1 MNSDAAADE
10 AKRRARSHRRGYFL
24 SAGLFSLLFVAGT
37 TLLLLLPNFIANRPY
52 QLQVGD
58 IAPEDIRAPREI
70 TYISQIDTEAAREAA
85 RTSIGDIYDA
95 PDPRIGRQQVRKAR
109 QIKDFVADVRADPL
123 SGTDLKIDYLNAIS
137 GLSLTIDEASL
148 LLSMDNTQFEQVM
161 REVASLVEDSMS
173 GNVREGRVIEVTGRL
188 ALRVS
193 SDLPEPLIPLVLSVT
208 SDLIVPNTMLNA
220 TATEDA
226 RNRAVT
232 AIPDVRYTFQLGEV
246 IVRAGDLVDELD
258 REALVALGL
267 TLEHLT
273 WQDAGSALIAATL
286 GMVLL
291 LTYLLVLNPPWTRK
305 PTHLLLIVTLF
316 LAFLAVAQFM
326 VPDQRP
332 VAYLFPAA
340 ALGMVLHSFAGVE
353 FTMLVV
359 VVLAGMVGYLS
370 HGSLELTFVTAVSGL
385 LAAGNLRRSARL
397 GVYFGAGIAA
407 AIGGAAAFLIFNLSA
422 QVDPSRLIQ
431 PLLYIALN
439 GLFSTGI
446 ALVILFAIGSL
457 SGLTTSLQL
466 IDLMRPDHPLQRRL
480 QHEAVGTYQHTLEVA
495 NLVEAAA
502 EAIQA
507 DSLLARVGTLYH
519 DIGKTL
525 NPGFYVENQIE
536 GGLDPHQDLS
546 PLASA
551 RIIKTHVL
559 DGAALARKHRLS
571 SQIVA
576 FIVEHHGTLPMLFFL
591 NKAQEEAA
599 ASGVDL
605 QDAHEYYYD
614 GPIPRSRE
622 TAILMLADGCESAVR
637 ANRPATSENIEKIVE
652 KIIRQRIDLHQLDE
666 SGLTLNDLRTIQDT
680 FVRAL
685 KGMYHPRIKY
695 PGDEKPGTPL
705 AEQEPEADTLAASAG
720 RPRRGKTGIW

>member
-1 MNSDAAADE
+1 MV
-10 AKRRARSHRRGYFL
+10 
-24 SAGLFSLLFVAGT
+24 GLFSLLFVAAV
-37 TLLLLLPNFIANRPY
+37 TLILLLPDFIANRPY

-70 TYISQIDTEAAREAA
+70 TYVSQIETEAAREAA
-85 RTSIGDIYDA
+85 RGGIGDVYDA
-95 PDPRIGRQQVRKAR
+95 ADPRVGRQQVRKAR

-123 SGTDLKIDYLNAIS
+123 ADTDLKIDYLNAIS
-137 GLSLTIDEASL
+137 GLSLTADEASL
-148 LLSMDNTQFEQVM
+148 LLSMDSTQFEQVM
-161 REVASLVEDSMS
+161 REVASLAEDAMS
-173 GNVREGRVIEVTGRL
+173 GTVREGRVSEVTGRL

-193 SDLPEPLIPLVLSVT
+193 SDLPEPLIPLVLSVA
-208 SDLIVPNTMLNA
+208 SDLVLPNSMLNTA
-220 TATEDA
+220 ATEDE
-226 RNRAVT
+226 RAKTV
-232 AIPDVRYTFQLGEV
+232 AAVPDIKHTFRLGEV
-246 IVRAGDLVDELD
+246 IVRTGDSVDELD
-258 REALVALGL
+258 MEALVALGL
-267 TLEHLT
+267 TVKRLT
-273 WQDAGSALIAATL
+273 WQDVASALIAAML
-286 GMVLL
+286 SMLVL
-291 LTYLLVLNPPWTRK
+291 LTYLLVLNPPWARK
-305 PTHLLLIVTLF
+305 FTHLSLMTILF
-316 LAFLAVAQFM
+316 LVFLVVAQFM
-326 VPDQRP
+326 VSDQQP

-340 ALGMVLHSFAGVE
+340 ALGMVLYSFSGIE
-353 FTMLVV
+353 FTMLVM
-359 VVLAGMVGYLS
+359 VVLAGLVGYLS
-370 HGSLELTFVTAVSGL
+370 HGSLELTFVTAVGGL
-385 LAAGNLRRSARL
+385 LAAGNLHRSARL

-407 AIGGAAAFLIFNLSA
+407 AIGGAAAFMVFNLSA
-422 QVDPSRLIQ
+422 EMEPARLVQ
-431 PLLYIALN
+431 PLLFIALN
-439 GLFSTGI
+439 GLFSTGM

-457 SGLTTSLQL
+457 SDLTTSLQL

-480 QHEAVGTYQHTLEVA
+480 QYEAVGTYQHTLEVA

-525 NPGFYVENQIE
+525 NPGFFVENRIE
-536 GGLDPHQDLS
+536 GGRDPHEDLS

-551 RIIKTHVL
+551 RLIKTHVL

-571 SQIVA
+571 SQLVA

-599 ASGVDL
+599 ASGVELHDT
-605 QDAHEYYYD
+605 HEFYYD

-637 ANRPATSENIEKIVE
+637 ANRPVTSEEIEKIVK
-652 KIIRQRIDLHQLDE
+652 KIIQQRIDLHQLDD

-695 PGDEKPGTPL
+695 PGDEKPGSSP
-705 AEQEPEADTLAASAG
+705 ADQAPASGQVAASSGGTHRESTA
-720 RPRRGKTGIW
+720 I